1 MDNQEMTIA
10 QLKQAT
16 LVVAAAF
23 FMQMLDSTIVTTAL
37 PRIANDLSVS
47 QSSASLVISS
57 YLLASA
63 VFIPLSGWLARIFQ
77 RRTLFLGAVTLFTI
91 SSGLGGLATTLPMLL
106 CMRIIQG
113 MAGSLMIPVGRLMIL
128 AHTPAPK
135 LLQILSYLIWPA
147 LIAPAIA
154 PLLGGYIITYLDWH
168 WIFYINIPIGLL
180 ILLTGHWAIRDHNKP
195 EQNPFDLLG
204 FLLVSITGVSLLI
217 SSEILSH
224 GMQSLLLGLLLLIG
238 GIVAGLGAFYHLKHA
253 KHPLFS
259 LDALKIPSFR
269 VYQSGGTIF
278 WMTIGAL
285 PYLLT
290 LFLQIAFGWN
300 AVQAGSYVLFIFLG
314 NLIIKPF
321 TTPIIQRLGY
331 RRTIATSLIVATL
344 STFGFAFL
352 TRQTNP
358 ILIVSLAFISGIGRS
373 LALTGYNGLSFSE
386 LQSQQKNS
394 ANTLQ
399 AVVQMLSQ
407 GLGIGFSATLVAIF
421 EQFSSVRTSY
431 SMTFIC
437 IGIISIYAIVEIL
450 HLQKDVGAQTLNQ
463 SET

>member
-1 MDNQEMTIA
+1 MDTQGMTMS

-37 PRIANDLSVS
+37 PRIASDLAVS

-77 RRTLFLGAVTLFTI
+77 RRTLFLSAVALFTI

-180 ILLTGHWAIRDHNKP
+180 ILLTGHWALRDHNQP
-195 EQNPFDLLG
+195 EKTPFDLLG
-204 FLLVSITGVSLLI
+204 FLLVAITGVSLLI

-224 GMQSLLLGLLLLIG
+224 GITALLPGLSLLVG
-238 GIVAGLGAFYHLKHA
+238 GVIVGLGAFGHLKHVQ
-253 KHPLFS
+253 HPLFS

-269 VYQSGGTIF
+269 SYQSGGTIF

-290 LFLQIAFGWN
+290 LFLQIAFNWT
-300 AVQAGSYVLFIFLG
+300 AVQSGSYVLCIFLG
-314 NLIIKPF
+314 NLVSKPF
-321 TTPIIQRLGY
+321 ATPVIQQLGY
-331 RRTIATSLIVATL
+331 RWSIATGLIIATL
-344 STFGFAFL
+344 STFGFAL
-352 TRQTNP
+352 ITNHTGP
-358 ILIVSLAFISGIGRS
+358 IWIAGLAFISGIGRS

-386 LQSQQKNS
+386 LQPRQKNS

-407 GLGIGFSATLVAIF
+407 GLGIGFSAALVAIF
-421 EQFSSVRTSY
+421 EQFNSVKTSY
-431 SMTFIC
+431 SMTFMC
-437 IGIISIYAIVEIL
+437 IGIISIYTIVEIL
-450 HLQKDVGAQTLNQ
+450 NLRKDVGAQTLSQ
-463 SET
+463 